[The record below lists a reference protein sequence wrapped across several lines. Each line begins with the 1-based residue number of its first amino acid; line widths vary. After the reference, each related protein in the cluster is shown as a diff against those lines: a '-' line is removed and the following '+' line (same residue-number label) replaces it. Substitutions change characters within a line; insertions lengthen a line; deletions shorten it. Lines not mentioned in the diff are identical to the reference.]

1 VKGGKQL
8 KRASERIA
16 ILKYTEK
23 IERGKKKQNKR
34 RWEKIKT
41 INFQEKNIKRNK
53 TKETERNKRN

>member
-23 IERGKKKQNKR
+23 IERGKKS
-34 RWEKIKT
+34 KIKGDG
-41 INFQEKNIKRNK
+41 KK
-53 TKETERNKRN
+53 